1 MNIGFLGVGMQD
13 SNIPWCISNIKSSV
27 SALVVQR
34 GTTQVLD
41 GVVEAKLEV
50 SNVLVPVLGS
60 NTSIFLQRCLVILCF
75 WFLRK
80 YVLWQDVVCGDHVN
94 TDARRGQLIRRKD
107 FKTGGQRVVRVQRL
121 DEAS

>member
-1 MNIGFLGVGMQD
+1 MNIVFLGVQMQD
-13 SNIPWCISNIKSSV
+13 SSIPWCISNITSSV
-27 SALVVQR
+27 SSLVVQC

-50 SNVLVPVLGS
+50 SNVLIPILGS
-60 NTSIFLQRCLVILCF
+60 NTSIFPQNCLVILCF
-75 WFLRK
+75 WFLTK
-80 YVLWQDVVCGDHVN
+80 YVLWQDAVCGDHLN

-107 FKTGGQRVVRVQRL
+107 VKTGGQRAVRVHRL

>member
-1 MNIGFLGVGMQD
+1 MQD
-13 SNIPWCISNIKSSV
+13 SNIPWCISNIKSLW
-27 SALVVQR
+27 SALVVQC

-50 SNVLVPVLGS
+50 SNVLVPILGS
-60 NTSIFLQRCLVILCF
+60 NTSIFLQKCLVILCF
-75 WFLRK
+75 WFLRM
-80 YVLWQDVVCGDHVN
+80 YVLWQDVGCGDHAN

-107 FKTGGQRVVRVQRL
+107 LQTEGQRVVCVQRL

>member
-13 SNIPWCISNIKSSV
+13 SNIPWCISNIKSSE

-34 GTTQVLD
+34 GITQVLD

-75 WFLRK
+75 WFLRE
-80 YVLWQDVVCGDHVN
+80 YVLRQDVVCGDHVN

-107 FKTGGQRVVRVQRL
+107 LKTEGSG
-121 DEAS
+121 